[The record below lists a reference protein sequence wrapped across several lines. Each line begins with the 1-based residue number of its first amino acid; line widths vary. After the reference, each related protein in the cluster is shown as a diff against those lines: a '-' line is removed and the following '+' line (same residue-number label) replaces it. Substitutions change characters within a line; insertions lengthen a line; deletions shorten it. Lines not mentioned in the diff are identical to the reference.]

1 MTLPTFVAVSSGGDA
16 SGTNLVVSRPGAAVN
31 NRVRLVVIYLETSA
45 AVSATGWTEITGSF
59 GQNLNGGLPDYWTRV
74 FYHRDDGSDPASW
87 TFTWGG
93 ANVWRG
99 YVCCAYDDVVTAGDP
114 TELANYNEDEGG
126 SNTITGTGI
135 TTAGAD
141 RKALFAGDF
150 FYNTAT
156 AFGNPNAGT
165 RRGNIGA
172 LAFFCDEDR
181 PSAGPTGDYT
191 IQSSPVEARAWSASV
206 IGLIGVTAV
215 ADMPPVTADLGNET
229 DRVAVADDAEAR
241 GFVFWLM
248 PDDVVVEEM
257 PPATADLGNETDR
270 VADDAETHGFVFWQM
285 PEDVE
290 EALIGATVLDTEH
303 DTDSVTDA
311 RIETGWVGWQAPED
325 VEEALIG
332 ATVFEESEAVAT
344 EALEWF
350 AAATEDLVEEPPIA
364 AALITDLFESDD
376 TEHNW
381 TAWQVPDDV
390 LPEDFMPGA
399 LLVMAE
405 VSVMFDDSPFNWLAG
420 PNYLGGL
427 PGFTLGLV
435 RVTSGVKAA
444 GVTSG
449 LKAAKVATMYKGVRD
464 GTTD

>member
-290 EALIGATVLDTEH
+290 EALIGATV
-303 DTDSVTDA
+303 
-311 RIETGWVGWQAPED
+311 
-325 VEEALIG
+325 
-332 ATVFEESEAVAT
+332 FEESEAVAT

-350 AAATEDLVEEPPIA
+350 AAATEDLVEEPPIPA
-364 AALITDLFESDD
+364 CTITDLFESDD

-381 TAWQVPDDV
+381 QAWQVPDDV

-405 VSVMFDDSPFNWLAG
+405 AEFRSDDTLHNWTMG
-420 PNYLGGL
+420 PNLRGGL
-427 PGFTLGLV
+427 PGFTIGLV
-435 RVTSGVKAA
+435 RATSAIKAA
-444 GVTSG
+444 RVTTAG
-449 LKAAKVATMYKGVRD
+449 KTTKVVTTYKGVRD